1 MNTSKILFLLFLLP
15 FLLGSC
21 EKDDNHSEDDEL
33 ATRMNQFIRSNLSTF
48 YLWHDE
54 IPDIKPE
61 SEKDPK
67 EYFKALL
74 SSKDKWSLI
83 TDDVDEFL
91 DEMEGTGETY
101 GYGLAYGQFSNSKE
115 CFAVVQYVYP
125 GSPAAEKLKRG
136 DIIVKLNSQNLTE
149 DDLNKLTK
157 PGTLRLG
164 LGKREGNAIG
174 STGQTVTI
182 TSRKMDTDPILI
194 TKLFELGNHK
204 IGYLMYTLFSKTFN
218 SSIAKAF
225 NEFKEAGITDL
236 VLDLRYNH
244 GGDDEAST
252 FLCSAIVPKE
262 KAIEGTLLSKET
274 WNTPCQKIF
283 ESDPQYD
290 GLLNRFFVE
299 TNCNLD
305 LPSKKIYI
313 LTTRE
318 TISASEYTIACL
330 KAFMDVELVGTQ
342 TYGKYVT
349 MYSFSPQYEE
359 NGKMVADEELANW
372 LIFPV
377 CSRFSN
383 INGYPSSLEG
393 MIPQHEVNEDLFN
406 GIQLGDANEPL
417 LAEALALISGT
428 QRRQAKG
435 RSIETAPAFN
445 MLPKSFNDIK
455 SNRII
460 HVK

>member
-1 MNTSKILFLLFLLP
+1 MNTSKILFSLFLVLS
-15 FLLGSC
+15 LLVSC
-21 EKDDNHSEDDEL
+21 EKDNNHSEDDEL
-33 ATRMNQFIRSNLSTF
+33 ATRMNQFIQSNLSTF
-48 YLWHDE
+48 YLWYDE

-182 TSRKMDTDPILI
+182 TSRKMDMDPILI

-252 FLCSAIVPKE
+252 FLCSAIVP
-262 KAIEGTLLSKET
+262 
-274 WNTPCQKIF
+274 
-283 ESDPQYD
+283 
-290 GLLNRFFVE
+290 
-299 TNCNLD
+299 
-305 LPSKKIYI
+305 
-313 LTTRE
+313 
-318 TISASEYTIACL
+318 
-330 KAFMDVELVGTQ
+330 
-342 TYGKYVT
+342 
-349 MYSFSPQYEE
+349 
-359 NGKMVADEELANW
+359 
-372 LIFPV
+372 
-377 CSRFSN
+377 
-383 INGYPSSLEG
+383 
-393 MIPQHEVNEDLFN
+393 
-406 GIQLGDANEPL
+406 
-417 LAEALALISGT
+417 
-428 QRRQAKG
+428 
-435 RSIETAPAFN
+435 
-445 MLPKSFNDIK
+445 
-455 SNRII
+455 
-460 HVK
+460 

>member
-1 MNTSKILFLLFLLP
+1 MNTPKILFSLFLLLFLLN
-15 FLLGSC
+15 SC
-21 EKDDNHSEDDEL
+21 EKDNNHSKDYEL
-33 ATRMNQFIRSNLSTF
+33 AIRMNQFIRSNLSTF
-48 YLWHDE
+48 YLWYDE
-54 IPDIKPE
+54 IPNIQPE

-83 TDDVDEFL
+83 TDDVDGLLE
-91 DEMEGTGETY
+91 DMAGTGETY
-101 GYGLAYGQFSNSKE
+101 GYGLAYGKFSDSDD

-149 DDLNKLTK
+149 DDLGKLTK
-157 PGTLRLG
+157 PGTLNLG
-164 LGKREGNAIG
+164 MGKLVENAIAP
-174 STGQTVTI
+174 SGQTVTI
-182 TSRKMDTDPILI
+182 TSRKMNTDPVLI
-194 TKLFELGNHK
+194 TKLFKRGNHK

-218 SSIAKAF
+218 SSIAKTF

-244 GGDDEAST
+244 GGDDDAST

-274 WNTPCQKIF
+274 WNIPCQKIF
-283 ESDPQYD
+283 ENNSQYD
-290 GLLNRFFVE
+290 DLLNRFFVE
-299 TNCNLD
+299 TNCNLN

-359 NGKMVADEELANW
+359 NGKMVADKELANW

-377 CSRFSN
+377 CSRFTN
-383 INGYPSSLEG
+383 IDGYPNFLEG
-393 MIPQHEVNEDLFN
+393 MTPQHEVKEDLFN
-406 GIQLGDANEPL
+406 GIELGNENEPL
-417 LAEALALISGT
+417 LAEALALIAGT
-428 QRRQAKG
+428 RRIQAKG
-435 RSIETAPAFN
+435 RSVETVPTFN

-455 SNRII
+455 SNRVI
-460 HVK
+460 HAK

>member
-48 YLWHDE
+48 YLWYDE

-61 SEKDPK
+61 SE

-164 LGKREGNAIG
+164 LGKREGNAIAP
-174 STGQTVTI
+174 TGQPVTI
-182 TSRKMDTDPILI
+182 TPRKMDTDP
-194 TKLFELGNHK
+194 T
-204 IGYLMYTLFSKTFN
+204 
-218 SSIAKAF
+218 
-225 NEFKEAGITDL
+225 
-236 VLDLRYNH
+236 V
-244 GGDDEAST
+244 
-252 FLCSAIVPKE
+252 
-262 KAIEGTLLSKET
+262 
-274 WNTPCQKIF
+274 
-283 ESDPQYD
+283 
-290 GLLNRFFVE
+290 
-299 TNCNLD
+299 
-305 LPSKKIYI
+305 
-313 LTTRE
+313 
-318 TISASEYTIACL
+318 
-330 KAFMDVELVGTQ
+330 
-342 TYGKYVT
+342 
-349 MYSFSPQYEE
+349 
-359 NGKMVADEELANW
+359 
-372 LIFPV
+372 
-377 CSRFSN
+377 
-383 INGYPSSLEG
+383 
-393 MIPQHEVNEDLFN
+393 
-406 GIQLGDANEPL
+406 
-417 LAEALALISGT
+417 
-428 QRRQAKG
+428 
-435 RSIETAPAFN
+435 
-445 MLPKSFNDIK
+445 
-455 SNRII
+455 
-460 HVK
+460 